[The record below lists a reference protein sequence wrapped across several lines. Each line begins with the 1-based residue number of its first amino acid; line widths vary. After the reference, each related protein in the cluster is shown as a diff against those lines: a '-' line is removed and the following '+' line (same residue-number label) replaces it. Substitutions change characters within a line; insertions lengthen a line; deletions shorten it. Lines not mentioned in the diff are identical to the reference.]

1 MSRGKDGPEDVD
13 ATFAEIVADLR
24 ADGFGLPELDTA
36 DTADNADS
44 AGGTAGAG
52 GASGRGVAEESETR
66 KAPDRPA
73 EPKPPAAADP
83 PDTGWR
89 SGGGTSWDSTMFS
102 DDPAEDDEHFVPPE
116 PPPLPRPKMGAFLIL
131 LLFLAGLFLLILP
144 GAIGVGPTVATP
156 LGILALATSIALLL
170 LRVRQGPPPGADPST
185 GAQV

>member
-24 ADGFGLPELDTA
+24 ADGFGLPEEDTA
-36 DTADNADS
+36 DTA
-44 AGGTAGAG
+44 GTALGTEPG
-52 GASGRGVAEESETR
+52 TR
-66 KAPDRPA
+66 KTPDRPA
-73 EPKPPAAADP
+73 EPPSADP
-83 PDTGWR
+83 TPEPGWR
-89 SGGGTSWDSTMFS
+89 SGGTSWDTTMFS
-102 DDPAEDDEHFVPPE
+102 DDPAGDDEHYVPPE

-170 LRVRQGPPPGADPST
+170 LRVRQGPPPGADPSN

>member
-24 ADGFGLPELDTA
+24 AGGFGLPELDTA
-36 DTADNADS
+36 DTTDTAS
-44 AGGTAGAG
+44 KAGPGA
-52 GASGRGVAEESETR
+52 AEETEPR
-66 KAPDRPA
+66 KTTDRPA
-73 EPKPPAAADP
+73 EPAAPADP
-83 PDTGWR
+83 PDPGWR
-89 SGGGTSWDSTMFS
+89 SGGTSWDTTMFS
-102 DDPAEDDEHFVPPE
+102 DDPAGDDEHYVPPE

-156 LGILALATSIALLL
+156 LGILALATALALLL
-170 LRVRQGPPPGADPST
+170 LRVRQGPPPGADPSN

>member
-24 ADGFGLPELDTA
+24 AAGFGLPESDTA
-36 DTADNADS
+36 DTADTA
-44 AGGTAGAG
+44 GTAGA
-52 GASGRGVAEESETR
+52 EPESRRTPE
-66 KAPDRPA
+66 RP
-73 EPKPPAAADP
+73 ADP
-83 PDTGWR
+83 PAVEAPPEPGWR
-89 SGGGTSWDSTMFS
+89 SGGTSWDATMFS
-102 DDPAEDDEHFVPPE
+102 DDPAEDDEHYVPPD
-116 PPPLPRPKMGAFLIL
+116 PPPLPRPKLGAFLIL

>member
-24 ADGFGLPELDTA
+24 ADGFGLPEEDTA
-36 DTADNADS
+36 DAP
-44 AGGTAGAG
+44 GTTVGTEG
-52 GASGRGVAEESETR
+52 ESR
-66 KAPDRPA
+66 KTPDRPA
-73 EPKPPAAADP
+73 EPPAADNP
-83 PDTGWR
+83 PDPGWR
-89 SGGGTSWDSTMFS
+89 SGGTSWDTTMFS
-102 DDPAEDDEHFVPPE
+102 EDPAGDDEHYVPPE

-170 LRVRQGPPPGADPST
+170 LRVRQGPPPGADPSN

>member
-24 ADGFGLPELDTA
+24 AAGFGLPENDTA
-36 DTADNADS
+36 DTA
-44 AGGTAGAG
+44 GTAAVAGSGAG
-52 GASGRGVAEESETR
+52 PESEPR
-66 KAPDRPA
+66 KTPDRPA
-73 EPKPPAAADP
+73 EPPSVETPPEP
-83 PDTGWR
+83 GWR
-89 SGGGTSWDSTMFS
+89 SGGTSWDTTMFS
-102 DDPAEDDEHFVPPE
+102 DDPAADEEHYVPPE

-156 LGILALATSIALLL
+156 LGILALATAIALLL
-170 LRVRQGPPPGADPST
+170 LRVRQGPPPGADPSN

>member
-24 ADGFGLPELDTA
+24 ADGFGLPEDV
-36 DTADNADS
+36 
-44 AGGTAGAG
+44 AGVTD
-52 GASGRGVAEESETR
+52 VAEEKR
-66 KAPDRPA
+66 APERPA
-73 EPKPPAAADP
+73 DPPAADP
-83 PDTGWR
+83 PEPGSWR
-89 SGGGTSWDSTMFS
+89 SGGTTWDTTMFS
-102 DDPAEDDEHFVPPE
+102 DDPADDDEHYVPPE

-156 LGILALATSIALLL
+156 LGILALATAIALLL
-170 LRVRQGPPPGADPST
+170 LRVRQGPPPGADPSN

>member
-24 ADGFGLPELDTA
+24 AGGFGLPEEDTA
-36 DTADNADS
+36 DTADTV
-44 AGGTAGAG
+44 GTAGA
-52 GASGRGVAEESETR
+52 EPESRRTPE
-66 KAPDRPA
+66 RP
-73 EPKPPAAADP
+73 ADP
-83 PDTGWR
+83 PAVEAPDAGWR
-89 SGGGTSWDSTMFS
+89 SGGTSWDTTMFS
-102 DDPAEDDEHFVPPE
+102 DDPADDDEHYVPPE

-144 GAIGVGPTVATP
+144 GVIGVGPTVATP
-156 LGILALATSIALLL
+156 LGILALATAIALLL

>member
-24 ADGFGLPELDTA
+24 ADGFGLPEM
-36 DTADNADS
+36 DTADNAGDT
-44 AGGTAGAG
+44 GGTA
-52 GASGRGVAEESETR
+52 GRGVAEESESR
-66 KAPDRPA
+66 KTPDRPA
-73 EPKPPAAADP
+73 EPSKPPAAADP
-83 PDTGWR
+83 PDPGWR
-89 SGGGTSWDSTMFS
+89 SGGTTWDSTMFS
-102 DDPAEDDEHFVPPE
+102 DDPADDDEHFVPPE

-144 GAIGVGPTVATP
+144 GVIGVGPTVATP

-170 LRVRQGPPPGADPST
+170 LRVRQGPPPGADPSN

>member
-24 ADGFGLPELDTA
+24 AEGFGFPETDTA
-36 DTADNADS
+36 DSDT
-44 AGGTAGAG
+44 GTGTAGGA
-52 GASGRGVAEESETR
+52 ASGAGAESESR
-66 KAPDRPA
+66 KTPDRPA
-73 EPKPPAAADP
+73 DPPAVDTP
-83 PDTGWR
+83 PEPGWR
-89 SGGGTSWDSTMFS
+89 SGGTSWDTTMFS
-102 DDPAEDDEHFVPPE
+102 DDPADDDEHYVPPE

-131 LLFLAGLFLLILP
+131 LLFLSGLFLLILP

-170 LRVRQGPPPGADPST
+170 LRVRQGPPPGADPSN